1 MQNIY
6 FSSFVFRNFAKNG
19 KANFN
24 NRNRKRTVCQRRNG
38 SYHRQGNR
46 LGVSQ
51 TNRGHKNDNDRPPLR
66 QNFHTTDYETGK
78 NNVSI
83 VYCDETHMP
92 VSMTMDLASNR
103 LPVLHATA
111 R

>member
-24 NRNRKRTVCQRRNG
+24 NRNRKKTVCQRRNG

-66 QNFHTTDYETGK
+66 QNFRTTDYETGK
-78 NNVSI
+78 KQCQHSI
-83 VYCDETHMP
+83 LRRDTH
-92 VSMTMDLASNR
+92 ASIHDNGPG
-103 LPVLHATA
+103 L
-111 R
+111 